1 MCVYVCGGM
10 AFKEKLRLMALMAAR
25 ITFEFS
31 KISSLFKYFFNGEG
45 GGAEEEVGGDVD
57 VTSVCG
63 RLKKRR
69 MSFFQNEN
77 RISFFSFFYFR

>member
-1 MCVYVCGGM
+1 MCVYVCGG
-10 AFKEKLRLMALMAAR
+10 MALMAAR